1 MPAATLGLAR
11 RCWLYC
17 RPRHHRTP
25 LTMLGPVLF
34 LDAITRHTGRAVRWL
49 ALLMLAGTL
58 TVVVLRYA
66 FGLPAIMVQE
76 SVLYAHAAL
85 FMLGAAYT
93 WQQGGHVRVD
103 VFSRNWPQFR
113 RLWAERLCIL
123 LLLIPFAL
131 FLLWSGWSYVGN
143 SWAIA
148 EGSADAGG
156 LPFVYLLK
164 TLLLLL
170 PLLLLLQALAELG
183 KTWLPQAQDR
193 NDQHADEE
201 THYG

>member
-1 MPAATLGLAR
+1 M
-11 RCWLYC
+11 
-17 RPRHHRTP
+17 
-25 LTMLGPVLF
+25 
-34 LDAITRHTGRAVRWL
+34 
-49 ALLMLAGTL
+49 
-58 TVVVLRYA
+58 
-66 FGLPAIMVQE
+66 
-76 SVLYAHAAL
+76 
-85 FMLGAAYT
+85 
-93 WQQGGHVRVD
+93 D
-103 VFSRNWPQFR
+103 VFSRNWPQSR
-113 RLWAERLCIL
+113 RLWAERLGIL

-148 EGSADAGG
+148 EGSPDAGG

-170 PLLLLLQALAELG
+170 PLLLLLQAVAELG

>member
-1 MPAATLGLAR
+1 ML
-11 RCWLYC
+11 
-17 RPRHHRTP
+17 RT
-25 LTMLGPVLF
+25 VLF
-34 LDAITRHTGRAVRWL
+34 LDALTRHTGRAVRWL

-103 VFSRNWPQFR
+103 VFSRNWPQSR
-113 RLWAERLCIL
+113 RRWVERLGIL

-148 EGSADAGG
+148 EGSPDAGG

-193 NDQHADEE
+193 TDQHADEE

>member
-1 MPAATLGLAR
+1 ML
-11 RCWLYC
+11 
-17 RPRHHRTP
+17 RT
-25 LTMLGPVLF
+25 VLF

-103 VFSRNWPQFR
+103 VFSRNWPQSR
-113 RLWAERLCIL
+113 RLWAERLGIL

-143 SWAIA
+143 SWSIA
-148 EGSADAGG
+148 EGSPDAGG

-170 PLLLLLQALAELG
+170 PLLLLLQAVAELG
-183 KTWLPQAQDR
+183 KTWLPQAQDCS
-193 NDQHADEE
+193 DQHADEE

>member
-1 MPAATLGLAR
+1 IEATCYRNMTSSCINDIAMTAATLGLAR
-11 RCWLYC
+11 RCWQSC
-17 RPRHHRTP
+17 RHRHPRTP
-25 LTMLGPVLF
+25 LIMLRTVLF
-34 LDAITRHTGRAVRWL
+34 LDALTRHTGRVVRWL

-85 FMLGAAYT
+85 FMLDAAYT

-103 VFSRNWPQFR
+103 VFSRNWPQPR
-113 RLWAERLCIL
+113 RLWAERLGIL

-131 FLLWSGWSYVGN
+131 FLLWSGWSYDGN

-148 EGSADAGG
+148 EGSPDAGG
-156 LPFVYLLK
+156 LPFVY
-164 TLLLLL
+164 
-170 PLLLLLQALAELG
+170 
-183 KTWLPQAQDR
+183 
-193 NDQHADEE
+193 
-201 THYG
+201 